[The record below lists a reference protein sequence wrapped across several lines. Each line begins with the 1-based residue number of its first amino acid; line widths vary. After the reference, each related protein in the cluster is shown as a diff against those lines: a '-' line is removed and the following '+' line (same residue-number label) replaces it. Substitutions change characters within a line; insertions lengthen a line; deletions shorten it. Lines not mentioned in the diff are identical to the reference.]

1 MKVKINKLQNENNV
15 KLHGLK
21 PFEVGKTY
29 DLEVVGYDI
38 VHIGTYEL
46 TYLDGTRPSGTVY
59 PCAYAVDENKEK
71 YLICVELKKKKYSL
85 FKDIYK

>member
-38 VHIGTYEL
+38 SHIGTCQL
-46 TYLDGTRPSGTVY
+46 PTT
-59 PCAYAVDENKEK
+59 
-71 YLICVELKKKKYSL
+71 
-85 FKDIYK
+85 